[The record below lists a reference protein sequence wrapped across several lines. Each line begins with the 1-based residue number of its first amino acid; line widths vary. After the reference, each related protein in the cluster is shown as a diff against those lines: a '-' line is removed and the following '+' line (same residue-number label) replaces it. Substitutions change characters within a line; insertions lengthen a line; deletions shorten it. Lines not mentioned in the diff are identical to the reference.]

1 MAIRV
6 AIVED
11 NAQIRQLLAGW
22 IRRVADMTL
31 VNTYPDAESVVCE
44 EGACDAD
51 VILMD
56 INMPGMSGVECVRQ
70 LKPLKPATNFVM
82 LTVYHDAQIIFD
94 ALSAGASG
102 YLLKRATRDELLTA
116 IRNVA
121 AGGAPMSAAIAAIVV
136 EAFKNKA
143 PTPASD
149 DELDRLTA
157 REYEVLSLL
166 SQGLLYKEIADHLS
180 VSFNTVNT
188 LARRIY
194 DKLHVHSRKQAIGK
208 FNRDKG

>member
-6 AIVED
+6 AIVDD

-22 IRRVADMTL
+22 IRRAVDMTL
-31 VNTYPDAESVVCE
+31 VNTYPDAESIMRE

-56 INMPGMSGVECVRQ
+56 INMPGMSGVECVRL
-70 LKPLKPATNFVM
+70 LKPLKPATNFVI

-143 PTPASD
+143 PMSTVD

-166 SQGLLYKEIADHLS
+166 AQGLLYKEIADHLS

>member
-11 NAQIRQLLAGW
+11 NAPIRQLLSGW
-22 IRRVADMTL
+22 IKKAPDMTL
-31 VNTYPDAESVVCE
+31 ASIYPDAESILRE
-44 EGACDAD
+44 HKALSAD

-56 INMPGMSGVECVRQ
+56 INMPGMNGVECVRA
-70 LKPLKPATNFVM
+70 LKPLLPDANFVM
-82 LTVYHDAQIIFD
+82 LTVYHDAQMIFD

-102 YLLKRATRDELLTA
+102 YLLKRAPREELLTA

-121 AGGAPMSAAIAAIVV
+121 AGGSPMSAAIAAIVV
-136 EAFKNKA
+136 EAFKKKGPEPSA
-143 PTPASD
+143 ED
-149 DELDRLTA
+149 DLDKLTA

-166 SQGLLYKEIADHLS
+166 AQGLLYKEIADQLS

-194 DKLHVHSRKQAIGK
+194 DKLRVHTRRQAIQK
-208 FNRDKG
+208 FNRNEG

>member
-1 MAIRV
+1 
-6 AIVED
+6 
-11 NAQIRQLLAGW
+11 
-22 IRRVADMTL
+22 
-31 VNTYPDAESVVCE
+31 
-44 EGACDAD
+44 